1 MLVAKQL
8 SRERICSPRDLAVSN
23 KKVVS
28 NKEVSPN
35 KESFSLFKSA
45 VALLLIAGCLWAS
58 QWQYHRGVDRHE
70 RNNLIETQTTLPSV
84 KVVEASK
91 NPIANEWREVKATG
105 QFDSTQQILLRNRYF
120 EGKYGF
126 EVLTAFTA
134 ISGEKFWVD
143 RGWVQAGATA
153 LEQPKLPPLPSGQV
167 DINGRLRL
175 DTSLPQGNFFALPST
190 GTGLISEANA
200 RSTNSKTGIDSEFY
214 LDLLNGS
221 VPELTPE
228 VPAQLP
234 ELSDGPHFAYALQ
247 WVLFGALVI
256 YGRYLIRREVL
267 PRKELRVETGSA
279 H

>member
-1 MLVAKQL
+1 MA
-8 SRERICSPRDLAVSN
+8 PH
-23 KKVVS
+23 
-28 NKEVSPN
+28 
-35 KESFSLFKSA
+35 KESYSLFKSA
-45 VALLLIAGCLWAS
+45 VALLLIIGCLWAS
-58 QWQYHRGVDRHE
+58 QWQYHRGVDRHQ
-70 RNNLIETQTTLPSV
+70 RNNLIEAQTTLPVVSV
-84 KVVEASK
+84 EVASQS
-91 NPIANEWREVKATG
+91 PVAHEWREVKALG
-105 QFDSTQQILLRNRYF
+105 VFDPTQQILLRNRYF

-126 EVLTAFTA
+126 EVLTAFNTTN
-134 ISGEKFWVD
+134 GEKFWVD

-153 LEQPKLPPLPSGQV
+153 LVQPELPKLPNGEV
-167 DINGRLRL
+167 EINGRLRL

-200 RSTNSKTGIDSEFY
+200 RSSNSKSGIDSEFY

-247 WVLFGALVI
+247 WVLFAGLVI

-267 PRKELRVETGSA
+267 PRKELGI
-279 H
+279 